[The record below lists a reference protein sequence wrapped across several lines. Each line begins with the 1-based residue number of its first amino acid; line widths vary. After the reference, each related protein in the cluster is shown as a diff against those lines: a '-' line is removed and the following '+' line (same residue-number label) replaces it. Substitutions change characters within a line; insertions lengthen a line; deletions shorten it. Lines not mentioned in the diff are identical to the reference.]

1 MNAPPLNTPSCFGVR
16 KKKGG
21 SFWPPQ
27 RDEEWVFLP
36 TQPTSKIESKYRVYY
51 FSPGGA
57 G

>member
-27 RDEEWVFLP
+27 RDDEWVFLP
-36 TQPTSKIESKYRVYY
+36 TQPTSKIEAKYRVYY